1 MSIPHSYTAHITLR
15 GTFFTGDE
23 PKYNFQDAQK
33 LADEKRPSHADFS
46 GRKPFKKY
54 DEQFTPSTSNTVSS
68 FSRHCGNYESAD
80 NASGIS
86 PQEGKLCADA
96 LYGPGGDANIYLGTG
111 ISGIE
116 RQKQNF

>member
-1 MSIPHSYTAHITLR
+1 MVCPYHTHKLRISHSVVLWLQK
-15 GTFFTGDE
+15 TFFTGDE

-68 FSRHCGNYESAD
+68 FSRHCVNYESAD

-86 PQEGKLCADA
+86 PQGGKLW
-96 LYGPGGDANIYLGTG
+96 
-111 ISGIE
+111 
-116 RQKQNF
+116 